1 MLPNGLQLGVE
12 RNSQLL
18 WFWQLEVES
27 KPNFVLGTCYM
38 YLLWD
43 LIGSL
48 GNLCLLCLARVVSL
62 GNYFGCYIGSDELWK
77 VILESH
83 GLE

>member
-1 MLPNGLQLGVE
+1 
-12 RNSQLL
+12 
-18 WFWQLEVES
+18 
-27 KPNFVLGTCYM
+27 M

-62 GNYFGCYIGSDELWK
+62 GNYFGCYFGSDR
-77 VILESH
+77 ILESYFRKSWF
-83 GLE
+83 GIAAPSLLYLNVPLPTS